1 MAVTID
7 IPGVGNVEAKNAA
20 SEATLR
26 EILKAMQGVER
37 NTKKMAGQP
46 GGGETGGG
54 GVDPIAP
61 VVMASKTLAGK
72 MKEIGGGFAR
82 LGESIIS
89 TVNDFAKVG
98 DSVENAAAVFQS
110 IPLLGTLFGA
120 VASASAKVNDALLA
134 ASKSG
139 AGFGDSIT
147 QFAGA
152 ASAAGMT
159 LDNFGQLIKQNG
171 EGMLGF
177 GGTTEEGAKRFSQV
191 SKALRT
197 TSGDLYALGFSTA
210 DINQGLASY
219 GQLMRTQGLQ
229 GKQSNDQMVNGA
241 KTYLKELDAMA
252 KITGEERSA
261 KESQMKQLATDA
273 QFQASMAGKSA
284 EARQSFLTTVGKIP
298 GPLQGFVK
306 DFLATGTLTTEETQR
321 IGAMMGGDVMRELQG
336 LRSKLQSGAV
346 LSAEEQ
352 DRLGIIMKRA
362 AEQQLKNAGT
372 SLAGATD
379 MHGAV
384 VAVGSALTI
393 QEGAVKKSAEEQR
406 KAALE
411 GSGFNKKM
419 QEIQQRLAE
428 FSNGFLIALSNSG
441 VLDFMMKTF
450 SFLANLVQTFVVPAF
465 NILASVISTVGG
477 FVIDV
482 LVPPFEMLAAFIE
495 DNVTPILVGLGTA
508 LGLYAV
514 YTIAANAAKI
524 AEIGVT
530 VAKTVAMLAL
540 IGPLAIVAL
549 GLAALASP
557 LGLIAVVAAGV
568 AYLFKKLYDNGWS
581 FGTAI
586 EAIKDNLRRFELF
599 FVDGMLSMLEKIA
612 GWFGKGD
619 AIKAA
624 RARIADERKELD
636 DKEAA
641 RDGKRKVIADERAA
655 EKEKN
660 ANARERNKLDKKELA
675 DKKAI
680 ADEKNKL
687 DHNSGPEALLKQFG
701 IKENSKFAIDG
712 KKVDVNKEKEA
723 AEAELKEAKTT
734 AEKKAAINKIEAAE
748 KKLADLDK
756 LSRGEAVPK
765 DKSRESLPKAEAAK
779 KELEAKGEEKTA
791 AEKKAAEERAKAEE
805 KAKEENKKEG
815 RGAAPTQ
822 ESAESLLASLNT
834 KMTELIKI
842 NKGTQAVSEQQ
853 LSVQK
858 GMTSDLFAA

>member
-20 SEATLR
+20 SESTLR
-26 EILKAMQGVER
+26 ELLKAMQGVE
-37 NTKKMAGQP
+37 KKITGKK
-46 GGGETGGG
+46 GGKKDSGSGEDTPDNRP
-54 GVDPIAP
+54 VDQFKA
-61 VVMASKTLAGK
+61 KLN
-72 MKEIGGGFAR
+72 
-82 LGESIIS
+82 ESIKPLGIALGRVYAFGDAMS
-89 TVNDFAKVG
+89 GLTSIIGNFANVG
-98 DSVENAAAVFQS
+98 DSIERAAQQIPIFGGMLGTVAAAAV
-110 IPLLGTLFGA
+110 
-120 VASASAKVNDALLA
+120 KVNDSLLS

-139 AGFGDSIT
+139 AGFGGSIT

-159 LDNFGQLIKQNG
+159 LDKFGAMIARNG

-197 TSGDLYALGFSTA
+197 TSGDLYALGFSTE

-229 GKQSNDQMVNGA
+229 GKQSNEQMVNGA

-252 KITGEERSA
+252 KITGEERSV
-261 KESQMKQLATDA
+261 KESQMKALAMDA

-336 LRSKLQSGAV
+336 LRNKLQSGAV

-352 DRLGIIMKRA
+352 DRLAIIMKRA

-372 SLAGATD
+372 SLAGATELQ
-379 MHGAV
+379 GTT
-384 VAVGSALTI
+384 VALASALQI
-393 QEGAVKKSAEEQR
+393 NEGAVKKSAEEQR
-406 KAALE
+406 AAALE
-411 GSGFNKKM
+411 SSGFNKKM
-419 QEIQQRLAE
+419 QESQQRLAE

-441 VLDFMMKTF
+441 MIDFLMDAFSVMATLVKTI
-450 SFLANLVQTFVVPAF
+450 VVPAF
-465 NILASVISTVGG
+465 EIIGTILPGIATAMGVYLAV
-477 FVIDV
+477 V
-482 LVPPFEMLAAFIE
+482 L
-495 DNVTPILVGLGTA
+495 
-508 LGLYAV
+508 
-514 YTIAANAAKI
+514 ANSAAK
-524 AEIGVT
+524 AFNTVVT
-530 VAKTVAMLAL
+530 NQETMAKLL
-540 IGPLAIVAL
+540 GNIKLLAISAVI
-549 GLAALASP
+549 G
-557 LGLIAVVAAGV
+557 AVVLA
-568 AYLFKKLYDNGWS
+568 FKALYDNGWTL
-581 FGTAI
+581 GTAF
-586 EAIKDNLRRFELF
+586 EAIVDNLKLF
-599 FVDGMLSMLEKIA
+599 GLNYVDIWLSIAEKIA
-612 GWFGKGD
+612 KFFGKGD
-619 AIKAA
+619 MITAA
-624 RARIADERKELD
+624 REKIKQEKAELKEKERARD
-636 DKEAA
+636 DK
-641 RDGKRKVIADERAA
+641 RKLTRDERAHDVKNLD
-655 EKEKN
+655 EKKRID
-660 ANARERNKLDKKELA
+660 A
-675 DKKAI
+675 
-680 ADEKNKL
+680 EKNKL
-687 DHNSGPEALLKQFG
+687 DYDSGPEALLKQFG
-701 IKENSKFAIDG
+701 LKENSKFAIDG

-723 AEAELKEAKTT
+723 AEEQLAAAKTT
-734 AEKKAAINKIEAAE
+734 AEKKAAIEKIEAAE

-756 LSRGEAVPK
+756 LSKGEAVPK
-765 DKSRESLPKAEAAK
+765 NKEPAKVEAAPKDKPKETLPKAEATK
-779 KELEAKGEEKTA
+779 KEIEQKGEEKTA

-805 KAKEENKKEG
+805 KVKEENKKESK
-815 RGAAPTQ
+815 GAAPAQ

>member
-37 NTKKMAGQP
+37 NTKKMAGQS
-46 GGGETGGG
+46 GGGDDGGG

-61 VVMASKTLAGK
+61 VAMASKTLAGK

-89 TVNDFAKVG
+89 TVDDFAKVG
-98 DSVENAAAVFQS
+98 DSVENAAAVFKS

-159 LDNFGQLIKQNG
+159 LDKFGALVARNG
-171 EGMLGF
+171 DGMLGL
-177 GGTTEEGAKRFSQV
+177 GATTESGAKNFSQV

-197 TSGDLYALGFSTA
+197 TSGDLYALGFSTE

-219 GQLMRTQGLQ
+219 GALMRTQGLQ

-261 KESQMKQLATDA
+261 KESQMKALAQDA
-273 QFQASMAGKSA
+273 QFQASMAGQSA

-372 SLAGATD
+372 SLAGATELQ
-379 MHGAV
+379 GTT
-384 VAVGSALTI
+384 VALASALQI
-393 QEGAVKKSAEEQR
+393 NEGAVKKSAEEQR

-450 SFLANLVQTFVVPAF
+450 SVLATLVQTFVVPAF

-482 LVPPFEMLAAFIE
+482 LVPPFEMLSAFIE
-495 DNVTPILVGLGTA
+495 DNVTPILLGLGTA
-508 LGLYAV
+508 LGLYAGL
-514 YTIAANAAKI
+514 TIAANAAKI

-530 VAKTVAMLAL
+530 VAKTIAMLAL

-557 LGLIAVVAAGV
+557 LGIFAVVAAGLV
-568 AYLFKKLYDNGWS
+568 FIFKKLYDSGWS

-599 FVDGMLSMLEKIA
+599 FVDGMLAMLEKIA

-619 AIKAA
+619 TIKAA
-624 RARIADERKELD
+624 RAKIAEEKQELD
-636 DKEAA
+636 DREKA
-641 RDGKRKVIADERAA
+641 RDGKRKATADERQA
-655 EKEKN
+655 EKDKN

-687 DHNSGPEALLKQFG
+687 DYNSSTENLAKQFA
-701 IKENSKFAIDG
+701 IKEGSSLVPK
-712 KKVDVNKEKEA
+712 NKEPA
-723 AEAELKEAKTT
+723 T
-734 AEKKAAINKIEAAE
+734 A
-748 KKLADLDK
+748 
-756 LSRGEAVPK
+756 
-765 DKSRESLPKAEAAK
+765 KAEATK
-779 KELEAKGEEKTA
+779 KEIEQKGEEKTA
-791 AEKKAAEERAKAEE
+791 AEKKAAEEQAKAEE
-805 KAKEENKKEG
+805 KSKTENKKEG
-815 RGAAPTQ
+815 KGAAPAQ

>member
-1 MAVTID
+1 MAA
-7 IPGVGNVEAKNAA
+7 N
-20 SEATLR
+20 S
-26 EILKAMQGVER
+26 
-37 NTKKMAGQP
+37 P
-46 GGGETGGG
+46 GGDGGG
-54 GVDPIAP
+54 GGNEPEDPATP
-61 VVMASKTLAGK
+61 QLTKLGKSFAAASTVV
-72 MKEIGGGFAR
+72 GGFTAVLDSVTGV
-82 LGESIIS
+82 LGS
-89 TVNDFAKVG
+89 FANVG
-98 DSVENAAAVFQS
+98 DSLEQAAAQIPLFGKSLGVVAAAAVK
-110 IPLLGTLFGA
+110 T
-120 VASASAKVNDALLA
+120 NDALLA

-139 AGFGDSIT
+139 AGFGGSIT

-159 LDNFGQLIKQNG
+159 MADFGQIIRQNG

-197 TSGDLYALGFSTA
+197 TSGDLYALGFSTE

-219 GQLMRTQGLQ
+219 GALMRTQGLQ

-261 KESQMKQLATDA
+261 KESQMKTLAQDA
-273 QFQASMAGKSA
+273 QFQASMAGQSA

-384 VAVGSALTI
+384 VAVGSALSI

-406 KAALE
+406 AAALE
-411 GSGFNKKM
+411 SSGFNKKM
-419 QEIQQRLAE
+419 QESQQRLAE
-428 FSNGFLIALSNSG
+428 FSNGFQIALANSG
-441 VLDFMMKTF
+441 MIDFLMDAF
-450 SFLANLVQTFVVPAF
+450 STMATLVQTFIVPAF
-465 NILASVISTVGG
+465 EIMAKILPAV
-477 FVIDV
+477 
-482 LVPPFEMLAAFIE
+482 
-495 DNVTPILVGLGTA
+495 GTA
-508 LGLYAV
+508 LVVYLGLLLAS
-514 YTIAANAAKI
+514 NAQKI
-524 AEIGVT
+524 IE
-530 VAKTVAMLAL
+530 LAL
-540 IGPLAIVAL
+540 DKIGIVLKALSNAPMMLFALAIG
-549 GLAALASP
+549 GLVL
-557 LGLIAVVAAGV
+557 
-568 AYLFKKLYDNGWS
+568 LFKKLGGDMQVFKDGFKVLGSYFTQ
-581 FGTAI
+581 FGQNLTLLYYKLMDKITPGDKYKKLAEEQELKI
-586 EAIKDNLRRFELF
+586 QATKDEREALK
-599 FVDGMLSMLEKIA
+599 
-612 GWFGKGD
+612 KG
-619 AIKAA
+619 IAA
-624 RARIADERKELD
+624 RMKNNR
-636 DKEAA
+636 EANA
-641 RDGKRKVIADERAA
+641 HDSKNLA
-655 EKEKN
+655 EKKQID
-660 ANARERNKLDKKELA
+660 A
-675 DKKAI
+675 
-680 ADEKNKL
+680 EKNKL
-687 DHNSGPEALLKQFG
+687 DYGSGPEALLKQFG
-701 IKENSKFAIDG
+701 LKENSKFAIDG
-712 KKVDVNKEKEA
+712 KKVDINKEKDA

-734 AEKKAAINKIEAAE
+734 AAKEAALEKIKAAE

-756 LSRGEAVPK
+756 LAKGEAVPK
-765 DKSRESLPKAEAAK
+765 EKSRESLPKAEAAK

-791 AEKKAAEERAKAEE
+791 AEKKAAEEKAKAEE
-805 KAKEENKKEG
+805 KTREDNKKEG
-815 RGAAPTQ
+815 KGAAPAQ

>member
-7 IPGVGNVEAKNAA
+7 IPGIGSVEAKNAA
-20 SEATLR
+20 SESTLR

-37 NTKKMAGQP
+37 NTKKMAANSP
-46 GGGETGGG
+46 GGDGGG
-54 GVDPIAP
+54 GGNEPEDPATP
-61 VVMASKTLAGK
+61 QLTKLGKSFAAASTVV
-72 MKEIGGGFAR
+72 GGFTAVLDSVTGV
-82 LGESIIS
+82 LGS
-89 TVNDFAKVG
+89 FANVG
-98 DSVENAAAVFQS
+98 DSLEQAAAQIPLFGKSLGVVAAAAVK
-110 IPLLGTLFGA
+110 T
-120 VASASAKVNDALLA
+120 NDALLA

-139 AGFGDSIT
+139 AGFGGSIT

-152 ASAAGMT
+152 ASSAGMT
-159 LDNFGQLIKQNG
+159 MDKFGAIIARNG
-171 EGMLGF
+171 DGMLGF

-197 TSGDLYALGFSTA
+197 TSGDLYALGFSTE

-219 GQLMRTQGLQ
+219 GALMRTQGLQ

-261 KESQMKQLATDA
+261 KESQMKALAQDA
-273 QFQASMAGKSA
+273 QFQASMAGQSA

-321 IGAMMGGDVMRELQG
+321 IGAMMGGDVMRELNG

-379 MHGAV
+379 MHGSV
-384 VAVGSALTI
+384 VAVSSALSI

-406 KAALE
+406 AAALE
-411 GSGFNKKM
+411 SSGFNKKM
-419 QEIQQRLAE
+419 QESQQRLAE
-428 FSNGFLIALSNSG
+428 FSNGFQIALANSG
-441 VLDFMMKTF
+441 MIDFLMDAF
-450 SFLANLVQTFVVPAF
+450 STMATLVQTFIVPAF
-465 NILASVISTVGG
+465 EIMAKILPAV
-477 FVIDV
+477 
-482 LVPPFEMLAAFIE
+482 
-495 DNVTPILVGLGTA
+495 GTA
-508 LGLYAV
+508 LVVYLGLLLAS
-514 YTIAANAAKI
+514 NAQKI
-524 AEIGVT
+524 IE
-530 VAKTVAMLAL
+530 LAL
-540 IGPLAIVAL
+540 DKIGIVLKALSNAPMMLFALAIG
-549 GLAALASP
+549 GLVL
-557 LGLIAVVAAGV
+557 
-568 AYLFKKLYDNGWS
+568 LFKKLGGDMQVFKDGFKVLGSYFTQ
-581 FGTAI
+581 FGQ
-586 EAIKDNLRRFELF
+586 NLTLLYYKLMDKITPGDKYKKLAEEQEL
-599 FVDGMLSMLEKIA
+599 KIQA
-612 GWFGKGD
+612 TK
-619 AIKAA
+619 
-624 RARIADERKELD
+624 DER
-636 DKEAA
+636 EALKK
-641 RDGKRKVIADERAA
+641 GIAERMKNNREANAHDSKNLA
-655 EKEKN
+655 EKKQID
-660 ANARERNKLDKKELA
+660 A
-675 DKKAI
+675 
-680 ADEKNKL
+680 EKNKL
-687 DHNSGPEALLKQFG
+687 DYGSGPEALLKQFG
-701 IKENSKFAIDG
+701 LKENSKFAIDG
-712 KKVDVNKEKEA
+712 KKVDINKEKDA

-734 AEKKAAINKIEAAE
+734 AAKEAALEKIKAAE

-756 LSRGEAVPK
+756 LAKGEAVPK
-765 DKSRESLPKAEAAK
+765 EKSRESLPKAEAAK

-791 AEKKAAEERAKAEE
+791 AEKKAAEEKAKAEE
-805 KAKEENKKEG
+805 KTREDNKKESK
-815 RGAAPTQ
+815 GAAPAQ

>member
-37 NTKKMAGQP
+37 NTKKMAGQA

-61 VVMASKTLAGK
+61 VAMASKTLAGK

-89 TVNDFAKVG
+89 TVDDFAKVG
-98 DSVENAAAVFQS
+98 DSVENAAAVFKS

-120 VASASAKVNDALLA
+120 VASASAKVNDALLT

-159 LDNFGQLIKQNG
+159 LDKFGALVARNG
-171 EGMLGF
+171 DGMLGF

-197 TSGDLYALGFSTA
+197 TSGDLYALGFSTE

-219 GQLMRTQGLQ
+219 GALMRTQGLQ

-261 KESQMKQLATDA
+261 KESQMKALAMDA

-321 IGAMMGGDVMRELQG
+321 IGAMMGGDVMRELNG

-372 SLAGATD
+372 SLAGATELQ
-379 MHGAV
+379 GTT
-384 VAVGSALTI
+384 VALASALQI
-393 QEGAVKKSAEEQR
+393 NEGAVKKSAEEQR

-450 SFLANLVQTFVVPAF
+450 SFLATLVQTFVVPAF

-495 DNVTPILVGLGTA
+495 DNVTPILLGLGTA
-508 LGLYAV
+508 LGVYAGL
-514 YTIAANAAKI
+514 TIAANAAKI
-524 AEIGVT
+524 AEVAVT

-549 GLAALASP
+549 GLTALASP
-557 LGLIAVVAAGV
+557 LGIFAVVAASLV
-568 AYLFKKLYDNGWS
+568 YLFKKLYDNGWS

-636 DKEAA
+636 DNETA
-641 RDGKRKVIADERAA
+641 RDKKRKLATDERAA

-680 ADEKNKL
+680 AEEKNKL
-687 DHNSGPEALLKQFG
+687 DYNSSTESLLKQFG
-701 IKENSKFAIDG
+701 IKENSKYHIDA
-712 KKVDVNKEKEA
+712 KKDEFNKEKLA
-723 AEAELKEAKTT
+723 AEEQLAAAKTT
-734 AEKKAAINKIEAAE
+734 AEKKAAINNIEAAE

-756 LSRGEAVPK
+756 LSKGEAVPK
-765 DKSRESLPKAEAAK
+765 DKARESLPKAEATK
-779 KELEAKGEEKTA
+779 KELEQKGEEKTA
-791 AEKKAAEERAKAEE
+791 AEKKAAEEQAKAEE
-805 KAKEENKKEG
+805 KAKAENKKEG
-815 RGAAPTQ
+815 KGATPAQ

>member
-20 SEATLR
+20 SEATLK

-37 NTKKMAGQP
+37 NTKKMAGQA
-46 GGGETGGG
+46 GGGDDGGS

-61 VVMASKTLAGK
+61 VAMASKTLAGK

-89 TVNDFAKVG
+89 TVDDFAKVG
-98 DSVENAAAVFQS
+98 DSVENAAGVFKS

-159 LDNFGQLIKQNG
+159 LDNFGQLIAQNG
-171 EGMLGF
+171 QGMLGF

-210 DINQGLASY
+210 EINQGLASY
-219 GQLMRTQGLQ
+219 GALMRTQGLQ
-229 GKQSNDQMVNGA
+229 GKQSNDQLVNGA

-252 KITGEERSA
+252 KITGEERGA
-261 KESQMKQLATDA
+261 KEKQMQDLARDA
-273 QFQASMAGKSA
+273 QFQASMAGQSA

-321 IGAMMGGDVMRELQG
+321 IGAMMGGDVMRELQSM
-336 LRSKLQSGAV
+336 RNKMQSGAA

-372 SLAGATD
+372 SLAGATE
-379 MHGAV
+379 MHGAT
-384 VAVGSALTI
+384 AAMASALQI
-393 QEGAVKKSAEEQR
+393 NEGAVKKSAEEQR

-450 SFLANLVQTFVVPAF
+450 SVLATLVQTFVVPAF

-477 FVIDV
+477 FFIDV
-482 LVPPFEMLAAFIE
+482 LVPPFEMLSAFIE
-495 DNVTPILVGLGTA
+495 DNVTPILLGLGTA
-508 LGLYAV
+508 LGLYAGL
-514 YTIAANAAKI
+514 TIAANAAKI
-524 AEIGVT
+524 AEVAVT

-549 GLAALASP
+549 GLTALASP
-557 LGLIAVVAAGV
+557 LGIFAVVAAGLV
-568 AYLFKKLYDNGWS
+568 FIFKKLYDNGFS
-581 FGTAI
+581 FGSVL
-586 EAIKDNLRRFELF
+586 EAMGDNLKRFGLF
-599 FVDGMLSMLEKIA
+599 YTDIWLAIAEKIA
-612 GWFGKGD
+612 GFFGKGD

-624 RARIADERKELD
+624 RARIADEQKELD
-636 DKEAA
+636 DREKA
-641 RDGKRKVIADERAA
+641 RDDKRKITKDERAA

-660 ANARERNKLDKKELA
+660 ANDRERNKLDKKELA

-687 DHNSGPEALLKQFG
+687 DTNAGPEALLKQFG

-765 DKSRESLPKAEAAK
+765 ERSRESLPRAEAAK
-779 KELEAKGEEKTA
+779 KELEQKGEEKTA

>member
-1 MAVTID
+1 MAVIID
-7 IPGVGNVEAKNAA
+7 IPGIGGVEAKNAA
-20 SEATLR
+20 SESTLR
-26 EILKAMQGVER
+26 EILKVMQGVQK
-37 NTKKMAGQP
+37 NTAGKGDKSGKDNEAPEDPVSTPMAELGKKFGA
-46 GGGETGGG
+46 
-54 GVDPIAP
+54 
-61 VVMASKTLAGK
+61 ASKVV
-72 MKEIGGGFAR
+72 GGFTAVLDSVTGV
-82 LGESIIS
+82 LGS
-89 TVNDFAKVG
+89 FANVG
-98 DSVENAAAVFQS
+98 DSLEQAAAQIPLFGKSLGVVAAAAVK
-110 IPLLGTLFGA
+110 T
-120 VASASAKVNDALLA
+120 NDALLA

-139 AGFGDSIT
+139 AGFGGSIT

-159 LDNFGQLIKQNG
+159 MDKFGAIIARNG
-171 EGMLGF
+171 DGMLGF

-197 TSGDLYALGFSTA
+197 TSGDLYALGFSTE

-219 GQLMRTQGLQ
+219 GALMRTQGLQ

-252 KITGEERSA
+252 KITGEERSV
-261 KESQMKQLATDA
+261 KESQMKALAQDA
-273 QFQASMAGKSA
+273 QFQASMAGQSA

-372 SLAGATD
+372 ALAGATD

-406 KAALE
+406 AAALE
-411 GSGFNKKM
+411 SSGFNKKM
-419 QEIQQRLAE
+419 QESQQRLAE
-428 FSNGFLIALSNSG
+428 FSNGFQIALANSG
-441 VLDFMMKTF
+441 MIDFLMDAF
-450 SFLANLVQTFVVPAF
+450 STMATLVQTFVVPAF
-465 NILASVISTVGG
+465 QIIGE
-477 FVIDV
+477 V
-482 LVPPFEMLAAFIE
+482 LPV
-495 DNVTPILVGLGTA
+495 VGTA
-508 LGLYAV
+508 LVVYLGLLLAQNA
-514 YTIAANAAKI
+514 TLIIKAALDKIDIALKALSNAP
-524 AEIGVT
+524 
-530 VAKTVAMLAL
+530 MLLFA
-540 IGPLAIVAL
+540 LAIGAL
-549 GLAALASP
+549 
-557 LGLIAVVAAGV
+557 VV
-568 AYLFKKLYDNGWS
+568 LFKKLGGDTQVLKDTFSYAVLG
-581 FGTAI
+581 
-586 EAIKDNLRRFELF
+586 IKQFFQNIALLYYKLMDKITPGNKYKKLAEEQEL
-599 FVDGMLSMLEKIA
+599 KIQ
-612 GWFGKGD
+612 KT
-619 AIKAA
+619 K
-624 RARIADERKELD
+624 
-636 DKEAA
+636 
-641 RDGKRKVIADERAA
+641 DERAEIAKGISDRMKNNRAANAHDAKNLA
-655 EKEKN
+655 EKKQID
-660 ANARERNKLDKKELA
+660 A
-675 DKKAI
+675 
-680 ADEKNKL
+680 EKNKL
-687 DHNSGPEALLKQFG
+687 DYGSGPEALLKQFG
-701 IKENSKFAIDG
+701 LKENSKFAIEG

-723 AEAELKEAKTT
+723 AEEELKEAKTT
-734 AEKKAAINKIEAAE
+734 AAKEAALEKIKAAE

-756 LSRGEAVPK
+756 LSKGEGVPKNKEPAKVEAAPK
-765 DKSRESLPKAEAAK
+765 DKPKENLPKAENTK
-779 KELEAKGEEKTA
+779 KEIEQKGEEKTA

-805 KAKEENKKEG
+805 KTREENKKEG
-815 RGAAPTQ
+815 KGAAPAQ

>member
-26 EILKAMQGVER
+26 EILKAMQGVE
-37 NTKKMAGQP
+37 KKISGKKSGKKD
-46 GGGETGGG
+46 GGGEDTPDNKP
-54 GVDPIAP
+54 VDQFKA
-61 VVMASKTLAGK
+61 KLN
-72 MKEIGGGFAR
+72 
-82 LGESIIS
+82 ESIKPLGMALGKVYAFGDAMSSLTSIIG
-89 TVNDFAKVG
+89 NFANVG
-98 DSVENAAAVFQS
+98 DSIERAAQQIPIFGGMLGTVAAAAV
-110 IPLLGTLFGA
+110 
-120 VASASAKVNDALLA
+120 KVNDSLLS

-139 AGFGDSIT
+139 AGFGGSIT

-159 LDNFGQLIKQNG
+159 MDKFGAIIARNG
-171 EGMLGF
+171 DGMLGF

-197 TSGDLYALGFSTA
+197 TSGDLYALGFSTE

-219 GQLMRTQGLQ
+219 GALMRTQGLQ

-261 KESQMKQLATDA
+261 KESQMKALAQDA
-273 QFQASMAGKSA
+273 QFQASMAGQSA

-372 SLAGATD
+372 SLAGATELQ
-379 MHGAV
+379 GTT
-384 VAVGSALTI
+384 VALASALSI

-406 KAALE
+406 AAALE
-411 GSGFNKKM
+411 SSGFNKKM
-419 QEIQQRLAE
+419 QESQQRLAE

-441 VLDFMMKTF
+441 MIDFLMDAFSVMATLVKTI
-450 SFLANLVQTFVVPAF
+450 VVPAF
-465 NILASVISTVGG
+465 EIIGTILPGIATAMGIY
-477 FVIDV
+477 
-482 LVPPFEMLAAFIE
+482 LAAVLA
-495 DNVTPILVGLGTA
+495 NTA
-508 LGLYAV
+508 SKLYN
-514 YTIAANAAKI
+514 TIATNKEAIAKMI
-524 AEIGVT
+524 T
-530 VAKTVAMLAL
+530 LTPLMKFAL
-540 IGPLAIVAL
+540 IAGA
-549 GLAALASP
+549 
-557 LGLIAVVAAGV
+557 IAV
-568 AYLFKKLYDNGWS
+568 LFKKLGGDVQVLKDTFSYMGLGIKEFLQGIKLAYYKLMDKITVGDKYKNL
-581 FGTAI
+581 AEEQEKKI
-586 EAIKDNLRRFELF
+586 EDTK
-599 FVDGMLSMLEKIA
+599 K
-612 GWFGKGD
+612 
-619 AIKAA
+619 
-624 RARIADERKELD
+624 
-636 DKEAA
+636 
-641 RDGKRKVIADERAA
+641 ERAEIA
-655 EKEKN
+655 RGISQRMKN
-660 ANARERNKLDKKELA
+660 NRAANAHDAKNLDEKKRIDA
-675 DKKAI
+675 
-680 ADEKNKL
+680 EKNKL
-687 DHNSGPEALLKQFG
+687 DYGSGPEALLKQFG
-701 IKENSKFAIDG
+701 LKENSKFAIDG

-734 AEKKAAINKIEAAE
+734 AAKKAALERIEAAE

-779 KELEAKGEEKTA
+779 KELEKKGEEKTA

-805 KAKEENKKEG
+805 KTREENKKEG
-815 RGAAPTQ
+815 KGAAPAQ

-842 NKGTQAVSEQQ
+842 NKGTQEVNEQQ